1 MRIGRVRYRAGLLVV
16 KDSLWRHRCSVELSQ
31 PRLACL
37 LGNIANGADLR
48 SGFVF
53 DAGSR
58 SRRWRDPGK
67 SRRDYPFAASCVLP
81 PDNGLVHAVCL
92 WAAHRVGCEIAQSLL
107 MRRTCFHGMW
117 LSIVRQSF

>member
-92 WAAHRVGCEIAQSLL
+92 WAAHRG
-107 MRRTCFHGMW
+107 
-117 LSIVRQSF
+117 